1 MALKPKNGNEICTDS
16 TKSDIIFTD
25 MAGAIEKGAE
35 GMGFTIQDMMIS
47 SEGRYRMKYLAGKN
61 GWSNSISW
69 VHLVEDTTI
78 IRHFWGKELAVTTGL
93 GFPTK
98 EALMELARHL
108 VQRHAAGLIVNIG
121 NYIEKLPDGLL
132 AYCEEND
139 LPLLTVPWEIH
150 LSDMM
155 KDFSIRIFV
164 QGSTDEQVVN
174 ALIAAVE
181 QPDNQEAYRKKLLP
195 HFDVDGTFQVMVI
208 ASEGLDSMDTVDRR
222 KLSYRLQVYLEQ
234 ITHNGSFFYYNSFFV
249 LVANAITPELF
260 IGLGEGMLKRA
271 RKRMPDR
278 LIYVGV
284 GSQVMDIENL
294 SVSYRRAE
302 VAARMAMRTK
312 TALLQFEGMGIYR
325 LLYSCTDTALLAQMK
340 QETLSVLEE
349 HDRRH
354 NSNYVETL
362 QCYLEFNGSIQAMAQ
377 SMFTHRNTI
386 IYRMNNI
393 KKLLGTELATPAE
406 RLPYQIALYI
416 RDML

>member
-1 MALKPKNGNEICTDS
+1 
-16 TKSDIIFTD
+16 
-25 MAGAIEKGAE
+25 
-35 GMGFTIQDMMIS
+35 MGFTIQDMMIA
-47 SEGRYRMKYLAGKN
+47 SEERYRMKYLAGKD

-93 GFPTK
+93 GFPTE
-98 EALMELARHL
+98 EAMMELVNHL
-108 VQRHAAGLIVNIG
+108 VQRHAAGLIVNTG
-121 NYIEKLPDGLL
+121 NYIEKLPDSLL
-132 AYCEEND
+132 AYCEENH

-164 QGSTDEQVVN
+164 QESTDEEVVN

-181 QPDNQEAYRKKLLP
+181 QPDNQDAYRKKLLP
-195 HFDVDGTFQVMVI
+195 HFDVDGTFQVMLI

-222 KLSYRLQVYLEQ
+222 RLSYRLQMYLEQ

-249 LVANAITPELF
+249 LVVNAIRQELL
-260 IGLGEGMLKRA
+260 IELGEGMLKRA
-271 RKRMPDR
+271 HKRMPDR
-278 LIYVGV
+278 PFYVGI
-284 GSQVMDIENL
+284 GSLVTDIENL
-294 SVSYRRAE
+294 AVSYRRAE
-302 VAARMAMRTK
+302 AAARMAMRTK
-312 TALLQFEGMGIYR
+312 TTLLQFDEMGMYR
-325 LLYSCTDTALLAQMK
+325 LLYSCTDTGLLAQI
-340 QETLSVLEE
+340 QRETLSVLEE

-362 QCYLEFNGSIQAMAQ
+362 QSYLEFDGSIQAMAQ

-406 RLPYQIALYI
+406 RLPYQIAFYI
-416 RDML
+416 RGM

>member
-1 MALKPKNGNEICTDS
+1 
-16 TKSDIIFTD
+16 
-25 MAGAIEKGAE
+25 
-35 GMGFTIQDMMIS
+35 MGFTIQDMMIA
-47 SEGRYRMKYLAGKN
+47 SEERYRMKYLAGKD

-93 GFPTK
+93 GFPTQ
-98 EALMELARHL
+98 EAIMELASHL
-108 VQRHAAGLIVNIG
+108 VQRHAAGLIVNTG
-121 NYIEKLPDGLL
+121 NYIEELPDSLL
-132 AYCEEND
+132 AYCEENH

-164 QGSTDEQVVN
+164 QESTDEEVVN

-181 QPDNQEAYRKKLLP
+181 QPDNQDAYRKKLLP
-195 HFDVDGTFQVMVI
+195 HFDVDGTFQVMLI

-222 KLSYRLQVYLEQ
+222 RLSYRLQMYLEQ

-249 LVANAITPELF
+249 LVVNAIRQELL
-260 IGLGEGMLKRA
+260 IELGEGMLNRA
-271 RKRMPDR
+271 HKRMPDR
-278 LIYVGV
+278 PFYVGI
-284 GSQVMDIENL
+284 GSLVTDIENL
-294 SVSYRRAE
+294 AVSYRRAE
-302 VAARMAMRTK
+302 AAARMAMRTK
-312 TALLQFEGMGIYR
+312 TTLLQFDGMGMYR
-325 LLYSCTDTALLAQMK
+325 LLYSCTDTGLLAQI
-340 QETLSVLEE
+340 QRDTLSVLEE

-362 QCYLEFNGSIQAMAQ
+362 QSYLEFDGSIQAMAQ

-393 KKLLGTELATPAE
+393 RKLLGTELATPAE
-406 RLPYQIALYI
+406 RLPYQIAFYI
-416 RDML
+416 RNM

>member
-1 MALKPKNGNEICTDS
+1 
-16 TKSDIIFTD
+16 
-25 MAGAIEKGAE
+25 
-35 GMGFTIQDMMIS
+35 MGFTIQDMMIA
-47 SEGRYRMKYLAGKN
+47 SEERYRMKYLAGKD

-93 GFPTK
+93 GFPTQ
-98 EALMELARHL
+98 EAIMELASHL
-108 VQRHAAGLIVNIG
+108 VQRHAAGLIVNTG
-121 NYIEKLPDGLL
+121 NYIEKLPDSLL
-132 AYCEEND
+132 AYCEENH

-164 QGSTDEQVVN
+164 QESTDEEVVN

-181 QPDNQEAYRKKLLP
+181 QPDNQDAYRKKLLP
-195 HFDVDGTFQVMVI
+195 HFDVDGTFQVMLI

-222 KLSYRLQVYLEQ
+222 RLSYRLQMYLEQ

-249 LVANAITPELF
+249 LVVNAIRQELL
-260 IGLGEGMLKRA
+260 IELGEGMLNRA
-271 RKRMPDR
+271 HKRMPDR
-278 LIYVGV
+278 PFYVGI
-284 GSQVMDIENL
+284 GSLVTDIESL
-294 SVSYRRAE
+294 AVSYRRAE
-302 VAARMAMRTK
+302 AAARMAMRTK
-312 TALLQFEGMGIYR
+312 TTLLQFDGMGMYR
-325 LLYSCTDTALLAQMK
+325 LLYSCTDTGLLAQI
-340 QETLSVLEE
+340 QRDTLSVLEE

-362 QCYLEFNGSIQAMAQ
+362 QSYLEFDGSIQAMAQ
-377 SMFTHRNTI
+377 NMFTHRNTI

-406 RLPYQIALYI
+406 RLPYQIAFYI
-416 RDML
+416 RNM

>member
-1 MALKPKNGNEICTDS
+1 
-16 TKSDIIFTD
+16 
-25 MAGAIEKGAE
+25 
-35 GMGFTIQDMMIS
+35 MGFTIQDMMIA
-47 SEGRYRMKYLAGKN
+47 SEERYRMKYLAGKN
-61 GWSNSISW
+61 GWANSISW
-69 VHLVEDTTI
+69 VHLVEDTKI

-98 EALMELARHL
+98 EAVMELAEHL

-121 NYIEKLPDGLL
+121 NYIEELPEELL
-132 AYCEEND
+132 SYCEEND

-181 QPDNQEAYRKKLLP
+181 QPDNQDGYRKKLLP
-195 HFDVDGTFQVMVI
+195 HFDVDGTFQVMLI

-249 LVANAITPELF
+249 LVVNAIKQELL
-260 IGLGEGMLKRA
+260 IELGEGMLKRA

-278 LIYVGV
+278 PIYVGI
-284 GSQVMDIENL
+284 GSCVVDIENL

-302 VAARMAMRTK
+302 AAAQMAMRTK
-312 TALLQFEGMGIYR
+312 TALLQFERMGLYR
-325 LLYSCTDTALLAQMK
+325 LLYSCTDTGLLAQMR
-340 QETLSVLEE
+340 QETLAVLEE

-362 QCYLEFNGSIQAMAQ
+362 KSYLEFDGSIQAMAQ

-406 RLPYQIALYI
+406 RLPYQIAFYI
-416 RDML
+416 RGM

>member
-1 MALKPKNGNEICTDS
+1 
-16 TKSDIIFTD
+16 
-25 MAGAIEKGAE
+25 
-35 GMGFTIQDMMIS
+35 MGFTIQDMMIA
-47 SEGRYRMKYLAGKN
+47 SEERYRMKYLAGKD

-93 GFPTK
+93 GFPTQ
-98 EALMELARHL
+98 EAIMELASHL
-108 VQRHAAGLIVNIG
+108 VQRHAAGLIVNTG
-121 NYIEKLPDGLL
+121 NYIEKLPDSLL
-132 AYCEEND
+132 AYCEENH

-164 QGSTDEQVVN
+164 QESTDEEVVN

-181 QPDNQEAYRKKLLP
+181 QPDNQDAYRKKLLP
-195 HFDVDGTFQVMVI
+195 HFDVDGTFQVMLI

-222 KLSYRLQVYLEQ
+222 RLSYRLQMYLEQ

-249 LVANAITPELF
+249 LVVNAIRQELL
-260 IGLGEGMLKRA
+260 IELGEGMLNRA
-271 RKRMPDR
+271 HKRMPDR
-278 LIYVGV
+278 PFYVGI
-284 GSQVMDIENL
+284 GSLVTDIENL
-294 SVSYRRAE
+294 AVSYRRAE
-302 VAARMAMRTK
+302 AAARMAMRTK
-312 TALLQFEGMGIYR
+312 TTLLQFDGMGMYR
-325 LLYSCTDTALLAQMK
+325 LLYSCTDTGLLAQI
-340 QETLSVLEE
+340 QRDTLSVLEE

-362 QCYLEFNGSIQAMAQ
+362 QSYLEFDGSIQAVAQ

-406 RLPYQIALYI
+406 RLPYQIAFYI
-416 RDML
+416 RNM

>member
-1 MALKPKNGNEICTDS
+1 
-16 TKSDIIFTD
+16 
-25 MAGAIEKGAE
+25 
-35 GMGFTIQDMMIS
+35 MGFTIQDMMIA
-47 SEGRYRMKYLAGKN
+47 SEERYRMKYLAGKD

-93 GFPTK
+93 GFPTQ
-98 EALMELARHL
+98 EAIMELASHL
-108 VQRHAAGLIVNIG
+108 VQRHAAGLIVNTG
-121 NYIEKLPDGLL
+121 NYIEELPDSLL
-132 AYCEEND
+132 AYCEENH

-164 QGSTDEQVVN
+164 QESTDEEVVN

-181 QPDNQEAYRKKLLP
+181 QPDNQDAYRKKLLP
-195 HFDVDGTFQVMVI
+195 HFDVDGTFQVMLI

-222 KLSYRLQVYLEQ
+222 RLSYRLQMYLEQ

-249 LVANAITPELF
+249 LVVNAIRQELL
-260 IGLGEGMLKRA
+260 IELGEGMLNRA
-271 RKRMPDR
+271 HKRMPDR
-278 LIYVGV
+278 PFYVGI
-284 GSQVMDIENL
+284 GSLVTDIENL
-294 SVSYRRAE
+294 AVSYRRAE
-302 VAARMAMRTK
+302 AAARMAMRTK
-312 TALLQFEGMGIYR
+312 TTLLQFDGMGMYR
-325 LLYSCTDTALLAQMK
+325 LLYSCTDTGLLAQI
-340 QETLSVLEE
+340 QRGTLSVLEE

-362 QCYLEFNGSIQAMAQ
+362 QSYLEFDGSIQAMAQ

-393 KKLLGTELATPAE
+393 RKLLGTELATPAE
-406 RLPYQIALYI
+406 RLPYQIAFYI
-416 RDML
+416 RNM

>member
-1 MALKPKNGNEICTDS
+1 
-16 TKSDIIFTD
+16 
-25 MAGAIEKGAE
+25 
-35 GMGFTIQDMMIS
+35 MGFTIQDMMIA
-47 SEGRYRMKYLAGKN
+47 SEERYRMKYLAGKD

-93 GFPTK
+93 GFPTQ
-98 EALMELARHL
+98 EAIMELASHL
-108 VQRHAAGLIVNIG
+108 VQRHAAGLIVNTG
-121 NYIEKLPDGLL
+121 NYIEKLPDSLL
-132 AYCEEND
+132 AYCEENH

-164 QGSTDEQVVN
+164 QESTDEEVVN

-181 QPDNQEAYRKKLLP
+181 QPDNQDAYRKKLLP
-195 HFDVDGTFQVMVI
+195 HFDVDGTFQVMLI

-222 KLSYRLQVYLEQ
+222 RLSYRLQMYLEQ

-249 LVANAITPELF
+249 LVVNAIRQELL
-260 IGLGEGMLKRA
+260 IELGEGMLNRA
-271 RKRMPDR
+271 HKRMPDR
-278 LIYVGV
+278 PFYVGI
-284 GSQVMDIENL
+284 GSLVTDIETL
-294 SVSYRRAE
+294 AVSYRRAE
-302 VAARMAMRTK
+302 AAARMAMRTK
-312 TALLQFEGMGIYR
+312 TTLLQFDGMGMYR
-325 LLYSCTDTALLAQMK
+325 LLYSCTDTGLLAQI
-340 QETLSVLEE
+340 QRDTLSVLEE

-362 QCYLEFNGSIQAMAQ
+362 QSYLEFDGSIQAMAQ
-377 SMFTHRNTI
+377 NMFTHRNTI

-406 RLPYQIALYI
+406 RLPYQIAFYI
-416 RDML
+416 RNM

>member
-1 MALKPKNGNEICTDS
+1 
-16 TKSDIIFTD
+16 
-25 MAGAIEKGAE
+25 
-35 GMGFTIQDMMIS
+35 MGFTIQDMMIA
-47 SEGRYRMKYLAGKN
+47 SEERYRMKYLAGKD

-93 GFPTK
+93 GFPTE
-98 EALMELARHL
+98 EAMMELVSHL
-108 VQRHAAGLIVNIG
+108 VQRHAAGLIVNTG
-121 NYIEKLPDGLL
+121 NYIEKLPDSLL
-132 AYCEEND
+132 AYCEENH

-164 QGSTDEQVVN
+164 QESTDEEVAN

-181 QPDNQEAYRKKLLP
+181 QPDNQDAYRKKLLP
-195 HFDVDGTFQVMVI
+195 HFDVDGTFQVMLI

-222 KLSYRLQVYLEQ
+222 RLSYRLQMYLEQ

-249 LVANAITPELF
+249 LVVNAIRQELL
-260 IGLGEGMLKRA
+260 IELGEGMLKRA
-271 RKRMPDR
+271 HKRMPDR
-278 LIYVGV
+278 PFYVGI
-284 GSQVMDIENL
+284 GSLVTDIENL
-294 SVSYRRAE
+294 AVSYRRAE
-302 VAARMAMRTK
+302 AAARMAMRTK
-312 TALLQFEGMGIYR
+312 TTLLQFDEMGMYR
-325 LLYSCTDTALLAQMK
+325 LLYSCTDTGLLAQI
-340 QETLSVLEE
+340 QRETLSVLEE

-362 QCYLEFNGSIQAMAQ
+362 QSYLEFDGSIQAMAQ

-406 RLPYQIALYI
+406 RLPYQIAFYI
-416 RDML
+416 RGM

>member
-1 MALKPKNGNEICTDS
+1 
-16 TKSDIIFTD
+16 
-25 MAGAIEKGAE
+25 
-35 GMGFTIQDMMIS
+35 MGFTIQDMMIA
-47 SEGRYRMKYLAGKN
+47 SEERYRMKYLAGKD

-93 GFPTK
+93 GFPTQ
-98 EALMELARHL
+98 EAIMELASHL
-108 VQRHAAGLIVNIG
+108 VQRHAAGLIVNTG
-121 NYIEKLPDGLL
+121 NYIEKLPDSLL
-132 AYCEEND
+132 AYCEENH

-164 QGSTDEQVVN
+164 QESTDEEVVN

-181 QPDNQEAYRKKLLP
+181 QPDNQDAYRKKLLP
-195 HFDVDGTFQVMVI
+195 HFDVDGTFQVMLI

-222 KLSYRLQVYLEQ
+222 RLSYRLQMYLEQ

-249 LVANAITPELF
+249 LVVNAIRQELL
-260 IGLGEGMLKRA
+260 IELGEGMLNRA
-271 RKRMPDR
+271 HKRMPDR
-278 LIYVGV
+278 PFYVGI
-284 GSQVMDIENL
+284 GSLVTDIENL
-294 SVSYRRAE
+294 AVSYRRAE
-302 VAARMAMRTK
+302 AAARMAMRTK
-312 TALLQFEGMGIYR
+312 TTLLQFDGMGMYR
-325 LLYSCTDTALLAQMK
+325 LLYSCTDTGLLAQI
-340 QETLSVLEE
+340 QRDTLSVLEE

-362 QCYLEFNGSIQAMAQ
+362 QSYLEFDGSIQAMAQ

-393 KKLLGTELATPAE
+393 RKLLGTELATPAE
-406 RLPYQIALYI
+406 RLPYQIAFYI
-416 RDML
+416 RNM